1 MPPAKRA
8 SSGRPLLLVLL
19 LLVVLYGLM
28 ALGGRYSPALGL
40 DLRGGTTV
48 TLQPK
53 STVGAKVTNADLNT
67 AKNILANRVNSLGEA
82 LPSGGWMV
90 PAE

>member
-1 MPPAKRA
+1 MPPAKRS

-53 STVGAKVTNADLNT
+53 STTGAKVTKADLNT
-67 AKNILANRVNSLGEA
+67 AKNILSNRVNA
-82 LPSGGWMV
+82 LASAAPR
-90 PAE
+90 